1 MNSRLKE
8 AALKFV
14 ERAKQ
19 NGSYGEILDKK
30 VIEELNKKLKGNLP
44 EWYAELL
51 MTVPICHLELG
62 WQAYELEDD
71 FDGIDWMEFCD
82 DRGIISESVDCY
94 PGLAILEKGYLNI
107 SADSM
112 GGGNPYFI
120 DTAKGDNPP
129 VYRVYNDVS
138 DDPEIIIAEAMNL
151 VSEHLS
157 DLFLNG
163 FVEE

>member
-19 NGSYGEILDKK
+19 NGSDGKILDKE

-44 EWYAELL
+44 EWYAELI

-62 WQAYELEDD
+62 RQAFEPEDD

-107 SADSM
+107 AADSM

-120 DTAKGDNPP
+120 DITKGDDPP
-129 VYRVYNDVS
+129 VYQVCHDVS
-138 DDPEIIIAEAMNL
+138 DTPEIIIARAMNL

-163 FVEE
+163 FAKK